1 MELWEQMA
9 VNIMEKNKFKFS
21 STFEA
26 NVAAALDLMGIGFSY
41 KSLQFYLNSNEE
53 VITYTPDFVLT
64 DAYNDKTVLIET
76 HGKRYIDKRFIE
88 KMNSF
93 KHNPVSAQYHLILI
107 TDKMPKKPDK
117 LKIELKKYGYG
128 TKDICDEV
136 WYIPYNVV
144 LGMQL
149 QLKNEQG
156 SIYGLLNKLRKEE
169 LSPSSTTL
177 LRGEHGNSE
186 SWRRSASK
194 SIS

>member
-21 STFEA
+21 SQFEA

-41 KSLQFYLNSNEE
+41 KNLQFYISSKDE

-64 DAYNDKTVLIET
+64 DSYNDKTVLIET

-93 KHNPVSAQYHLILI
+93 KHNPASSPYHLILI
-107 TDKMPKKPDK
+107 TDKRPKKPNK
-117 LKIELKKYGYG
+117 LKIELKKYGYDV
-128 TKDICDEV
+128 KDVCDEV

-144 LGMQL
+144 LGLQL
-149 QLKNEQG
+149 QFKNEES
-156 SIYGLLNKLRKEE
+156 SIYGLLNGLRKED
-169 LSPSSTTL
+169 SSQRSTAL
-177 LRGEHGNSE
+177 LRSE
-186 SWRRSASK
+186 RSDSVTMRRSASK
-194 SIS
+194 SVY